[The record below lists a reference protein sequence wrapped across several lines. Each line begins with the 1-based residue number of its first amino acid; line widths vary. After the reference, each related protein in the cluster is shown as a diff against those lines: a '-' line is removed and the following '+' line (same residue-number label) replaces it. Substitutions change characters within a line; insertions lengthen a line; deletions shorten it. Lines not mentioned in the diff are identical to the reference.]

1 MKLRPV
7 RGTHD
12 IYGEEISKFNQISKV
27 VSKNAK
33 LKDFREIQTPIFE
46 FSNLFSKP
54 LGEHSDV
61 VLKEMYS
68 FADRN
73 NEFLTLR
80 PEYTT
85 PMIRAAITNNLLND
99 IPLKIFGIGPMFRR
113 ERPQKGRYRQFN
125 QINFEILGTKDVLA
139 DVELISLSNIILN
152 ELLPRNK
159 IILNINSLGDKH
171 SLSNF
176 KKNLGKYFNTHKKKL
191 SNESVKKI
199 DSNPLRILD
208 SKLEEDIEISKSS
221 PKIYEFL
228 TKEAKMHYENLKKS
242 LKLLDINFVEDFNLV
257 RGLDYYCN
265 TVFEFKTNSLG
276 SQDTLLGGGRYDG
289 LIKVLGGPDIP
300 GIGWAAG
307 IERIALLMES
317 EKKINS
323 TVHIA
328 VTNEKFIDYFLHLQK
343 YLSENKISYYWN
355 YKYNLKKSFTKA
367 NTSSASYIIIIG
379 ENEFNGDFFTIKN
392 LMTGEQ
398 KELKLNE
405 IFNHLN
411 DKSR

>member
-1 MKLRPV
+1 MKLRSV

-12 IYGEEISKFNQISKV
+12 IFGEKIEKFNRISNV
-27 VSKNAK
+27 VSTNAH
-33 LKDFREIQTPIFE
+33 LKDFNEIETPIFE
-46 FSNLFSKP
+46 FSDLFAKP
-54 LGEHSDV
+54 LGEQSDV

-68 FADRN
+68 FEDRN

-99 IPLKIFGIGPMFRR
+99 LPLKIFGIGPMFRR

-125 QINFEILGTKDVLA
+125 QINFEILGTKDFLA
-139 DVELISLSNIILN
+139 DVELILLSNNILRELLPKSNIILQ
-152 ELLPRNK
+152 
-159 IILNINSLGDKH
+159 INSLGDKET
-171 SLSNF
+171 LINF
-176 KKNLGKYFNTHKKKL
+176 KKSLTKYFNTHKKKL
-191 SNESVKKI
+191 SEESIKKI
-199 DSNPLRILD
+199 DTNPLRILD
-208 SKLEEDIEISKSS
+208 SKNDDDIEIAKYS
-221 PKIYEFL
+221 PKIYEYL
-228 TKEAKMHYENLKKS
+228 TIEAKKHYEDLKSALNL
-242 LKLLDINFVEDFNLV
+242 LEINFEENANLV

-265 TVFEFKTNSLG
+265 TVFEYKSANLG

-307 IERIALLMES
+307 IERIELLMES
-317 EKKINS
+317 EKKIKS

-328 VTNEKFIDYFLHLQK
+328 VTKEKFTNYFLHLQK
-343 YLSENKISYYWN
+343 YLSENRISYYWN

-367 NTSSASYIIIIG
+367 NTSSASHIIIIG
-379 ENEFNGDFFTIKN
+379 DNEYNGNFFTIKN

-398 KELKLNE
+398 KELKLNQVLD
-405 IFNHLN
+405 HLN

>member
-1 MKLRPV
+1 MKLRSV

-12 IYGEEISKFNQISKV
+12 IFGDEIDKFNHISNI
-27 VSKNAK
+27 VSKNAN
-33 LKDFREIQTPIFE
+33 LKEYKEIQTPIFE
-46 FSNLFSKP
+46 FSELFAKP

-68 FADRN
+68 FEDRN
-73 NEFLTLR
+73 NEYLTLR

-85 PMIRAAITNNLLND
+85 PMIRAAITNNLLNEL
-99 IPLKIFGIGPMFRR
+99 PLKIFGIGPMFRR

-125 QINFEILGTKDVLA
+125 QINFEILGTRDFLA
-139 DVELISLSNIILN
+139 DVELISLSNNILK
-152 ELLPRNK
+152 ELLPKSK
-159 IILNINSLGDKH
+159 IKLHINSLGDKKT
-171 SLSNF
+171 LIDF
-176 KKNLGKYFNTHKKKL
+176 KKSLTKYFNTHKRKL
-191 SNESVKKI
+191 SEESIKKI
-199 DSNPLRILD
+199 ETNPLRILD
-208 SKLEEDIEISKSS
+208 SKNEEDVEISISS
-221 PKIYEFL
+221 PKINEYL
-228 TKEAKMHYENLKKS
+228 TDEAKKHYEDIKRS
-242 LKLLDINFVEDFNLV
+242 LNILEIDFEENTNLV

-265 TVFEFKTNSLG
+265 TVFEYKSDNLG

-317 EKKINS
+317 EKKLNLTIH
-323 TVHIA
+323 VA
-328 VTNEKFIDYFLHLQK
+328 VTNEKFTDYFLHLQK
-343 YLSENKISYYWN
+343 YLSENGISYYWN

-398 KELKLNE
+398 KELKLNQ
-405 IFNHLN
+405 ILNHLN

>member
-398 KELKLNE
+398 KELKLNQ
-405 IFNHLN
+405 ILNHLN

>member
-1 MKLRPV
+1 MKLRSV

-12 IYGEEISKFNQISKV
+12 IFGDKIQKFNKISNI
-27 VSKNAK
+27 VSTNAH
-33 LKDFREIQTPIFE
+33 LKDFQEIQTPIFE
-46 FSNLFSKP
+46 FSNLFAKP
-54 LGEHSDV
+54 LGEQSDV

-68 FADRN
+68 FEDRN

-99 IPLKIFGIGPMFRR
+99 LPLKIFGIGPMFRR

-125 QINFEILGTKDVLA
+125 QINFEILGTKDFLA
-139 DVELISLSNIILN
+139 DVELILLSNNILR
-152 ELLPRNK
+152 ELLPKSNIR
-159 IILNINSLGDKH
+159 LQINSLGDKET
-171 SLSNF
+171 LINF
-176 KKNLGKYFNTHKKKL
+176 KKNLTKYFNTYKKKL
-191 SNESVKKI
+191 SEESIKKI
-199 DSNPLRILD
+199 DRNPLRILD
-208 SKLEEDIEISKSS
+208 SKNDQDIEIAKSS
-221 PKIYEFL
+221 PKIYEYL
-228 TKEAKMHYENLKKS
+228 TIEAKKHYEDLKSALNL
-242 LKLLDINFVEDFNLV
+242 LEINFEENANLV

-265 TVFEFKTNSLG
+265 TVFEYKSDNLG

-307 IERIALLMES
+307 IERIELLMES
-317 EKKINS
+317 EKKIKS

-328 VTNEKFIDYFLHLQK
+328 VTNKKFTDYFLHLQK
-343 YLSENKISYYWN
+343 YLSENRISYYWN
-355 YKYNLKKSFTKA
+355 YKYNLKKSFTNA
-367 NTSSASYIIIIG
+367 NTSSASHIIIIG
-379 ENEFNGDFFTIKN
+379 ENEYNGNFFTIKN
-392 LMTGEQ
+392 LITGEQ

-405 IFNHLN
+405 VFNHLN

>member
-1 MKLRPV
+1 MKLRSV

-12 IYGEEISKFNQISKV
+12 IFGEEIDKFNFIFNI
-27 VSKNAK
+27 VSKNAN
-33 LKDFREIQTPIFE
+33 LKEYKEIQTPIFE
-46 FSNLFSKP
+46 FSDLFAKP

-68 FADRN
+68 FEDRN

-99 IPLKIFGIGPMFRR
+99 LPLKIFGIGPMFRR

-125 QINFEILGTKDVLA
+125 QINFEILGTRDFLA
-139 DVELISLSNIILN
+139 DVELISLSNNILN
-152 ELLPRNK
+152 ELLPKSK
-159 IILNINSLGDKH
+159 IKLHINSLGDKKT
-171 SLSNF
+171 LIDF
-176 KKNLGKYFNTHKKKL
+176 KKSLTKYFNTHKKKL
-191 SNESVKKI
+191 SEESIKKI
-199 DSNPLRILD
+199 ESNPLRILD
-208 SKLEEDIEISKSS
+208 SKNKEDVEISLSS
-221 PKIYEFL
+221 PKIHEYL
-228 TKEAKMHYENLKKS
+228 TDEAKKHYEDLKRS
-242 LKLLDINFVEDFNLV
+242 LNILEINFEENANLV

-265 TVFEFKTNSLG
+265 TVFEYKSDDLG

-317 EKKINS
+317 EKKISS
-323 TVHIA
+323 TIHIA
-328 VTNEKFIDYFLHLQK
+328 VTNEKFKDYFLHLQK
-343 YLSENKISYYWN
+343 YLSENSISYYWN

-367 NTSSASYIIIIG
+367 NTSSASYIIIVG
-379 ENEFNGDFFTIKN
+379 ENEFKGNFFTIKN

-398 KELKLNE
+398 KELKLNQ

>member
-1 MKLRPV
+1 MKLRSV

-12 IYGEEISKFNQISKV
+12 IFGEEIEKFNHIVNV

-33 LKDFREIQTPIFE
+33 FRDFKEIQTPIFE
-46 FSNLFSKP
+46 FSDLFAKP
-54 LGEHSDV
+54 LGEQSDV

-68 FADRN
+68 FEDRN

-99 IPLKIFGIGPMFRR
+99 LPLKVFGIGPMFRR

-125 QINFEILGTKDVLA
+125 QINFEILGTTYFHA
-139 DVELISLSNIILN
+139 DAELIFLSNNILK
-152 ELLPRNK
+152 ELLPKSEIR
-159 IILNINSLGDKH
+159 LQINSLGDKKT
-171 SLSNF
+171 LIDF
-176 KKNLGKYFNTHKKKL
+176 KKSLTKYFNTHKKKL
-191 SNESVKKI
+191 SEESIKKI

-208 SKLEEDIEISKSS
+208 SKNEEDIEVSKAS
-221 PKIYEFL
+221 PKIYEYL
-228 TKEAKMHYENLKKS
+228 TNEAKKHYEDLKRA
-242 LKLLDINFVEDFNLV
+242 LNLLDINFEENANLV

-265 TVFEFKTNSLG
+265 TVFEYKSDNLG

-289 LIKVLGGPDIP
+289 LIKVLGGPDLP

-307 IERIALLMES
+307 IERIALLMDF
-317 EKKINS
+317 EKEISS

-328 VTNEKFIDYFLHLQK
+328 VTNEKFSDSFVHLQK
-343 YLSENKISYYWN
+343 YLSQNRISYYWN
-355 YKYNLKKSFTKA
+355 YKYNLKKSFSKA
-367 NTSSASYIIIIG
+367 STSSASHIIIIG

-392 LMTGEQ
+392 LMNGEQ
-398 KELKLNE
+398 KELKLNQ

>member
-12 IYGEEISKFNQISKV
+12 IFGEEISKFNQILKV

-68 FADRN
+68 FEDRN

-242 LKLLDINFVEDFNLV
+242 LKVLDINFVENFNLV

-307 IERIALLMES
+307 IERIALLMEF

-379 ENEFNGDFFTIKN
+379 ENEFNGNFYTIKN

-398 KELKLNE
+398 KELMLDQIYN
-405 IFNHLN
+405 FLN
-411 DKSR
+411 DKSK

>member
-12 IYGEEISKFNQISKV
+12 IFGEEISKFNQILKV

-68 FADRN
+68 FEDRN

-242 LKLLDINFVEDFNLV
+242 LKVLDINFVENFNLV

-328 VTNEKFIDYFLHLQK
+328 VTNEKFKDYFLYLQK

-367 NTSSASYIIIIG
+367 NTSSASHIIIIG
-379 ENEFNGDFFTIKN
+379 ENEFNGNFFTIKN

-398 KELKLNE
+398 KELKLNQ

>member
-12 IYGEEISKFNQISKV
+12 IFGEEINKFNQISKV

-68 FADRN
+68 FEDRN

-176 KKNLGKYFNTHKKKL
+176 KKNLAKYFNAHKKKL

-208 SKLEEDIEISKSS
+208 SKLEEDKEISKSS

-242 LKLLDINFVEDFNLV
+242 LKVLDINFVENFNLV

-328 VTNEKFIDYFLHLQK
+328 VTNEKFKDYFLYLQK

-379 ENEFNGDFFTIKN
+379 ENEFNGNFYTIKN
-392 LMTGEQ
+392 LLTGEQ
-398 KELKLNE
+398 KELMLDQINN
-405 IFNHLN
+405 FLN

>member
-1 MKLRPV
+1 MKLRSV

-12 IYGEEISKFNQISKV
+12 IFGAEIEKFNNISEV
-27 VSKNAK
+27 VSKNAN
-33 LKDFREIQTPIFE
+33 LKEFKEIQTPIFE
-46 FSNLFSKP
+46 FSDLFAKP
-54 LGEHSDV
+54 LGAQSDV

-68 FADRN
+68 FEDRN

-99 IPLKIFGIGPMFRR
+99 LPLKIFGIGPMFRR

-125 QINFEILGTKDVLA
+125 QINFEILGTKDFLA
-139 DVELISLSNIILN
+139 DVELILLSNNILK
-152 ELLPRNK
+152 ELLPNSK
-159 IILNINSLGDKH
+159 IRLQINSLGDKKT
-171 SLSNF
+171 LIDF
-176 KKNLGKYFNTHKKKL
+176 KKSLTKYFNTHKKKL
-191 SNESVKKI
+191 SEESINKI
-199 DSNPLRILD
+199 DTNPLRILD
-208 SKLEEDIEISKSS
+208 SKNEEDVEISLSS
-221 PKIYEFL
+221 PKIYEYL
-228 TKEAKMHYENLKKS
+228 TDEAKKHYEDLKRS
-242 LKLLDINFVEDFNLV
+242 LSILDINFEENVNLV

-265 TVFEFKTNSLG
+265 TVFEYKSDNLG

-289 LIKVLGGPDIP
+289 LIKVLGGPDIS

-323 TVHIA
+323 IIHIA
-328 VTNEKFIDYFLHLQK
+328 VTNQKFTDYFLYLQK
-343 YLSENKISYYWN
+343 YLSENSISYYWN

-367 NTSSASYIIIIG
+367 NTSSASHIIIIG
-379 ENEFNGDFFTIKN
+379 ENEFNGNYFTIKN